1 MAAKQRVLITGA
13 GSGLGRAIAL
23 EFARRGAQ
31 VACTDLKPQS
41 AEQTL
46 ADIKAAGGAGMCFA
60 LDVTSEAQFD
70 SAVAQ
75 LEMSWGGLDVLLNN
89 AGVASSGTVADSP
102 LEQWRWVI
110 DINLMGCVRG
120 ARAAIPLMQR
130 QRSGHIVNISSF
142 AGIANPPALA
152 SYSVTKAAVISLS
165 ETLRLE
171 LADEGIG
178 VSVACPSFFETG
190 LVENSQS
197 AGPDSGN
204 SAPQVLAIAKHLMQT
219 SRITADDV
227 ARDICNA
234 VEKKRF
240 MVISHA
246 DARTRYR
253 IKRASPEAFFKL
265 ARKATAPFLKKR

>member
-1 MAAKQRVLITGA
+1 MARQQRVLITGA
-13 GSGLGRAIAL
+13 GSGLGRALAL
-23 EFARRGAQ
+23 HFARKGWL
-31 VACTDLKPQS
+31 VACTDVQPQAAAQTF
-41 AEQTL
+41 AE
-46 ADIKAAGGAGMCFA
+46 IKAAGGEGLCFQ

-75 LEMSWGGLDVLLNN
+75 LEVSWGGLDVLINN

-102 LEQWRWVI
+102 LEQWRWVL

-120 ARAAIPLMQR
+120 ARSAIPLMQR
-130 QRSGHIVNISSF
+130 QGSGHIVNISSF

-152 SYSVTKAAVISLS
+152 SYSVSKAAVISLS

-171 LADEGIG
+171 LAGDGIG
-178 VSVACPSFFETG
+178 VSVACPSFFETA
-190 LVENSQS
+190 LVENSRN

-204 SAPQVLAIAKHLMQT
+204 AAPQLDPITRHLMKT
-219 SRITADDV
+219 SKITADDV
-227 ARDICNA
+227 ARDIYAA
-234 VEKKRF
+234 VKKKRF

-246 DARTRYR
+246 DARLRYR
-253 IKRASPEAFFKL
+253 IKRASPEAFFKV